1 MLLSGLPTKMG
12 LLECG
17 NGAVEAPLE
26 ILLRLNM
33 QYIKAE
39 CGSENLN

>member
-12 LLECG
+12 LLVCG

-26 ILLRLNM
+26 ILPWLNM

-39 CGSENLN
+39 AGNENLN